1 MKVVEQ
7 RHGLLKK
14 RIVDTIHY
22 DGKTIVD
29 TIHYDSG
36 GFASGCG
43 EAAMC
48 GDAVWGG

>member
-14 RIVDTIHY
+14 TIVDTIHY

-29 TIHYDSG
+29 YDSG